1 MENKNNVK
9 FKELIKYLKTVPV
22 VDPTEEEKVIMD
34 SFDNDIEEQLK
45 VKKFIK
51 NRENEKIL

>member
-22 VDPTEEEKVIMD
+22 VEPTEEEKVIMD

-45 VKKFIK
+45 IKKFIDNK
-51 NRENEKIL
+51 QKR